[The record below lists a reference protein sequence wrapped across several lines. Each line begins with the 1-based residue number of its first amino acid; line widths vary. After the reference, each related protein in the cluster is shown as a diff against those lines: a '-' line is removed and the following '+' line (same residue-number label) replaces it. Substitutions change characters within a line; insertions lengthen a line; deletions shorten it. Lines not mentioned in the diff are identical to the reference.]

1 MSVFSDRLK
10 KRRLLKDW
18 SKSATAQKLGISA
31 QRYSNWEYGSREPDY
46 EMLISIAKLFNT
58 TTDYLTGKTDD
69 PMPNTESQKDDLD
82 EMIDDARFFDGK
94 QMDDHDKELVR
105 SILKRIYNEK

>member
-1 MSVFSDRLK
+1 MSVFSERLK
-10 KRRLLKDW
+10 QRRLLKDW

-46 EMLISIAKLFNT
+46 EMLISIAKLFDT
-58 TTDYLTGKTDD
+58 TTDYLTGKTDN
-69 PMPNTESQKDDLD
+69 PMQNVEDQKDDLD
-82 EMIDDARFFDGK
+82 DMIDNARFFDGK